1 MALNNTK
8 LTLSLASTQTNPLDL
23 ATGQAP
29 LNYLKSIALSSG
41 TGTNQADRIWHDQR
55 TLAASGSETIDLA
68 GALTDVFGATLTFAR
83 IKMVLIVA
91 SAANTNAVNVNR
103 EATNGVPL
111 FLAASDGIP
120 VRPGGLFCWAA
131 PDATAVAVTAGTGDL
146 LAIAN
151 SGAGTSVTYDV
162 VIIGASA

>member
-8 LTLSLASTQTNPLDL
+8 LTVSLASTQTNPLDL
-23 ATGQAP
+23 ATGQTP
-29 LNYLKSIALSSG
+29 LSYIKSIALSSG

-55 TLAASGSETIDLA
+55 TLAASGSENLDLA
-68 GALTDVFGATLTFAR
+68 GALTDSFGATITFAR
-83 IKMVLIVA
+83 IKMVLVVA
-91 SAANTNAVNVNR
+91 SAANTNSVTVSR

-111 FLAASDGIP
+111 FLAASDGIS

-162 VIIGASA
+162 VIIGSSA